1 MMKII
6 YIHDKT
12 LPEFVLTGPSLAENS
27 FTANVPVKI
36 QREEQGLKITLVTEE
51 KAWRDLCH
59 YADAS
64 VAPDVTLEDGSLYL
78 AGEWLAALGITA
90 GARFDVEI
98 VEKMIVIKV
107 LEQRH

>member
-1 MMKII
+1 MKII
-6 YIHDKT
+6 YMHDKM
-12 LPEFVLTGPSLAENS
+12 LPELMLTGSCLAENG
-27 FTANVPVKI
+27 FTANVSVKI

-51 KAWRDLCH
+51 KAWCDLCH

-64 VAPDVTLEDGSLYL
+64 VAPDVIHEDGSLYL

-90 GARFDVEI
+90 DARFDMEI